1 MEHWH
6 VLQFWINWLSHLG
19 KKESTKMYKVF
30 SSGQSKSIRRK
41 MLHHQKFKVNGPR
54 WWHHMCRST
63 SSIYATAPLGCTL
76 RIQIIQYKSKGIFN
90 PCLSLGSYLRADQ
103 ANMSLFLSFWK
114 LMYDSLQ
121 AMHWKFAS
129 GTGGYWQQLCQSLKD
144 LFTSKSYISY
154 FKCISSQQFLSALIS
169 GTGQEST

>member
-1 MEHWH
+1 
-6 VLQFWINWLSHLG
+6 
-19 KKESTKMYKVF
+19 MYKVF

-63 SSIYATAPLGCTL
+63 SSIYMLQHLLGCTL
-76 RIQIIQYKSKGIFN
+76 HIQIIQDKSKGIHST
-90 PCLSLGSYLRADQ
+90 LVYLCYLWADQ
-103 ANMSLFLSFWK
+103 ANMSLFLSIWR

-129 GTGGYWQQLCQSLKD
+129 GTGDNWQQWCQSLKD

-154 FKCISSQQFLSALIS
+154 FKYISSQQFLSALIS
-169 GTGQEST
+169 GTGQESTWLLAILTPE